1 MRLVLVNGS
10 LLYQNRRTES
20 GLTWG
25 SFLDSAT
32 MSPRSDDSIDPDT
45 DLKHENWKPRIIS
58 REWFGE
64 AIWNNT
70 PSFSKMEM
78 WKAMLTSRMWE
89 DWHQSKAGVGCPSAG
104 IFDAATH
111 EIINLSNS
119 GWHNKVVLSRFTTIS
134 KILLLYLSFIFVL
147 LSFTPKNLVPFFRN
161 FLLLPHM
168 DTLNRSR
175 AYFPNP
181 HFFAIDYTEQS
192 KGLLYLFISLV

>member
-1 MRLVLVNGS
+1 
-10 LLYQNRRTES
+10 
-20 GLTWG
+20 
-25 SFLDSAT
+25 

-104 IFDAATH
+104 IFDAGYTRDH
-111 EIINLSNS
+111 QFVKLRMTQQRCSVKI
-119 GWHNKVVLSRFTTIS
+119 HNYIKDFAS
-134 KILLLYLSFIFVL
+134 LSFFHFCTSIFHSEKSRPLFSQLSSPAPHGHSQPVSCLFSQPTL
-147 LSFTPKNLVPFFRN
+147 LRHRLHGTIERTTVPFH
-161 FLLLPHM
+161 FLSLKRTHYLP
-168 DTLNRSR
+168 LNTT
-175 AYFPNP
+175 P
-181 HFFAIDYTEQS
+181 FAALTQAQFSPIH
-192 KGLLYLFISLV
+192 